1 MLISLFWPLKIRARN
16 KWGWNRSPLSWY
28 KCFFPPVL
36 SFMAAE
42 VAFQLLFITSL
53 ILRAKLPQ
61 FRSLPE
67 DVSIN
72 MKVNQAAWWVAPF
85 PNLLVYDRS
94 GLAQWKEDFCYSS
107 LIMSNLFLTPAFV
120 PSLSSKVRLL
130 IFFYIYFSFTFDR
143 TQNLSRIV
151 IVTKCK

>member
-1 MLISLFWPLKIRARN
+1 MLISLFWPLKIRTRN

-28 KCFFPPVL
+28 KFFFPPVL

-42 VAFQLLFITSL
+42 MAFQLLFITSL

-67 DVSIN
+67 DGSIN

-85 PNLLVYDRS
+85 LDLSVYDRS

-120 PSLSSKVRLL
+120 PSLSSKMRLL
-130 IFFYIYFSFTFDR
+130 IFFFFASTFPLLLIELKIY
-143 TQNLSRIV
+143 LG
-151 IVTKCK
+151 